1 MEKFK
6 MDWLKQL
13 MHSPIAWA
21 VLSVLTIGSVIYAI
35 YCQYT
40 NKERREI
47 SYTKKTNVLIR
58 RRKSLFEKLLITY
71 DTREI
76 ENLCISTFTLWN
88 SGNRT
93 ISSQDM
99 VKTKEISVCLANNA
113 KILDVEIIKVVETTN
128 QFRIEKI
135 DDSMVKII
143 FDYIDKKEG
152 LVFQIMHT
160 GSEEDVLIDC
170 KIKGGKPIKN
180 INNDTLPK
188 AMIKAINSKAMERL
202 LLPTVILIMAVC
214 VVIAILFTV
223 AIFSEGIQ
231 DILFISPNIVD
242 IQKETSSF
250 SPIKTSVVFWI
261 FTVMMIGLYYPLIKS
276 IYRLGIPKSLRK
288 Y

>member
-1 MEKFK
+1 

-13 MHSPIAWA
+13 MHSPISWA
-21 VLSVLTIGSVIYAI
+21 VLSVLTIGSVIYAM
-35 YCQYT
+35 YCQYA

-99 VKTKEISVCLANNA
+99 VKTKEIAVCLANNA

-188 AMIKAINSKAMERL
+188 AMIKAMNGKAMERL

-231 DILFISPNIVD
+231 DILFISPNIVEN
-242 IQKETSSF
+242 QKEISSF
-250 SPIKTSVVFWI
+250 SPIKTSVLFWI

>member
-1 MEKFK
+1 

-13 MHSPIAWA
+13 MYSPIAWA

-47 SYTKKTNVLIR
+47 SYTKKTNVLVR
-58 RRKSLFEKLLITY
+58 SRKSQFEKLLITY

-93 ISSQDM
+93 ISSQDI
-99 VKTKEISVCLANNA
+99 VKTKEISICLANNA

-152 LVFQIMHT
+152 LVFQVMHT
-160 GSEEDVLIDC
+160 GSEEDLLIDC
-170 KIKGGKPIKN
+170 KIKGGKPIKK

-188 AMIKAINSKAMERL
+188 AMIKAMNSKTIERIM
-202 LLPTVILIMAVC
+202 LPFIIIFMTMC
-214 VVIAILFTV
+214 VVMAILFTV
-223 AIFSEGIQ
+223 AIFSDGIQ
-231 DILFISPNIVD
+231 EMLFKNSNIVD
-242 IQKETSSF
+242 NQNEMSSYAL
-250 SPIKTSVVFWI
+250 IKMSVVFWI
-261 FTVMMIGLYYPLIKS
+261 FSLLVVGLYYPLIKN